1 MSTYVY
7 LLVVLLILALYV
19 TVGEAKTLRNE
30 DEKEKKHHAAAAHAH
45 SKHSAKS
52 AVNSNSE
59 KKGEVQ
65 ELTAQAAPVVTPL
78 EARPAII
85 GNDLPAP
92 LDMKTEGGGKG
103 KIFETTVD
111 NLHTPE
117 DATEKKKPKSLV
129 QRAEDWIDTQKEKAA
144 AILELKKQP
153 KLVAMV
159 DGVNHER
166 ATPLFS
172 DFPTYSP
179 TPKVTGP
186 LPFLHTP
193 TLQPTLLQDCDPT
206 HPPCKKFIA
215 GICSMYYHCDEF
227 VNGTLNDDALTYE
240 PTHMPVP
247 NPTPAPSE
255 APTSVPSTSAPTYR
269 GYTPMP
275 TISFM
280 PTVAET
286 AGPTSAQLCNPMD
299 PPCDHY
305 FFDICLGKRHCY
317 GSHPPTPSPT
327 ASKDAPT
334 AMPVHEGP
342 TMKPS
347 MGPTDFAHELAH
359 ELYVKGQNEKAQ
371 GEKLMAKWK
380 AEEEMKKSGSE
391 EVSSEEPVKEEEKKK
406 EEVKKTNKHKSNK
419 D

>member
-1 MSTYVY
+1 MVA
-7 LLVVLLILALYV
+7 LI
-19 TVGEAKTLRNE
+19 GIISEAKSLRKGENE
-30 DEKEKKHHAAAAHAH
+30 KQHQHAAAPAKTKHHAKAAVH
-45 SKHSAKS
+45 SDSDNNEEETMSGVDAIQKDGALL
-52 AVNSNSE
+52 SE
-59 KKGEVQ
+59 SV
-65 ELTAQAAPVVTPL
+65 PVVSPL
-78 EARPAII
+78 DVKPAVV
-85 GNDLPAP
+85 GSDLPAP
-92 LDMKTEGGGKG
+92 LDMKAEGGPKG
-103 KIFETTVD
+103 NVFKTTVN

-117 DATEKKKPKSLV
+117 DAKEKRGDKSLMEK
-129 QRAEDWIDTQKEKAA
+129 AEAWIDTQEEKAA

-172 DFPTYSP
+172 DFPTFSP

-186 LPFLHTP
+186 LPFLHYP
-193 TLQPTLLQDCDPT
+193 TLQPTLLQDCDPH
-206 HPPCKKFIA
+206 HPPCKKFVA
-215 GICSMYYHCDEF
+215 GICTMYYHCDEF
-227 VNGTLNDDALTYE
+227 VNGTLNDDSLTYE

-247 NPTPAPSE
+247 NPTPSPTE
-255 APTSVPSTSAPTYR
+255 PPTSVPSTSAPTYR

-286 AGPTSAQLCNPMD
+286 AGPTQAKLCNPLD

-305 FFDICLGKRHCY
+305 FFDLCLGKRHCY

-327 ASKDAPT
+327 VGEEKPT
-334 AMPVHEGP
+334 HKPVHEGP

-347 MGPTDFAHELAH
+347 MGPTDFANELAH
-359 ELYVKGQNEKAQ
+359 ELYAEGQKEKVE

-380 AEEEMKKSGSE
+380 AEEEMKKSGGSQE
-391 EVSSEEPVKEEEKKK
+391 SSEEPTEKK
-406 EEVKKTNKHKSNK
+406 VAKKGKFHSHKKN
-419 D
+419 